1 MEYENNAYTQKNSK
15 SVYRNYMEG
24 TLNAIA
30 EVLRLRK
37 FDYKELYLSILEAT
51 AKLFKIQKYNI
62 YTIEELIASI
72 REKEVKKDLPPFV
85 YIILNRVPE
94 DLETEE

>member
-1 MEYENNAYTQKNSK
+1 M
-15 SVYRNYMEG
+15 
-24 TLNAIA
+24 
-30 EVLRLRK
+30 
-37 FDYKELYLSILEAT
+37 YLSILEAT

-62 YTIEELIASI
+62 YTVEELITAI
-72 REKEVKKDLPPFV
+72 REKEIQEPLPPFV